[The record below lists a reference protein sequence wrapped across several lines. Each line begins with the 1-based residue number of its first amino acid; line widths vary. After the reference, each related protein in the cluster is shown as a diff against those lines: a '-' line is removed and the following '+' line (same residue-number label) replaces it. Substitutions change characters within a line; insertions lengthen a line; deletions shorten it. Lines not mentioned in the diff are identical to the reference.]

1 VNAGFAVGH
10 GRSRDH
16 PRCQWTRIISV
27 NKWVLRGGSLWLRWA
42 VDEGISQR
50 IGAAIPAPEPWVVV
64 ATGVFAVL
72 VTVSSLVV
80 MSRSRP
86 SLLWAGYALSTI
98 IHETG
103 HALTAIATGGSV
115 EKIQIT
121 GPGEGSVVPGKKFWP
136 SNVISAAAGYAMP
149 PLAGVGAAWLLNRGH
164 APAVLAITTA
174 VMAVLL
180 FVGDDI
186 TTRLFV
192 LAVGLLPFVALLW
205 GTSALQNFVAYSEAW
220 LLLTNE
226 AGGLLH
232 LIAARKVTPAHNDAD
247 LLARKTWIPGSVWI
261 VGWAT
266 VIIWG
271 LWTGVPLLFSA
282 R

>member
-1 VNAGFAVGH
+1 
-10 GRSRDH
+10 
-16 PRCQWTRIISV
+16 
-27 NKWVLRGGSLWLRWA
+27 
-42 VDEGISQR
+42 VDEGGISQR
-50 IGAAIPAPEPWVVV
+50 IGAVIPAPQQWVVV

-72 VTVSSLVV
+72 VTVSSMVR
-80 MSRSRP
+80 MSRPRP
-86 SLLWAGYALSTI
+86 SLLWAANALSTI

-115 EKIQIT
+115 RSIQIT
-121 GPGEGSVVPGKKFWP
+121 GPGAGSVVPGTKSWP
-136 SNVISAAAGYAMP
+136 SNVISAAAGSGMP

-180 FVGDDI
+180 FAGKDS
-186 TTRLFV
+186 TTRFFV
-192 LAVGLLPFVALLW
+192 LAVGVLPFVALVW
-205 GTSALQNFVAYSEAW
+205 GTPALQNYIAYSEAW

-226 AGGLLH
+226 AGGLAD
-232 LIAARKVTPAHNDAD
+232 LIAIRKENPAHNDAD
-247 LLARKTWIPGSVWI
+247 LLARKTLIPGSVWV

-271 LWTGVPLLFSA
+271 LSTGVPLLFSA

>member
-1 VNAGFAVGH
+1 M
-10 GRSRDH
+10 
-16 PRCQWTRIISV
+16 
-27 NKWVLRGGSLWLRWA
+27 
-42 VDEGISQR
+42 DEGGLSQR
-50 IGAAIPAPEPWVVV
+50 IGAAIPAPEQWVVV

-72 VTVSSLVV
+72 VTVSSVVV
-80 MSRSRP
+80 MSRPRP
-86 SLLWAGYALSTI
+86 SLLWAGNALSTI

-115 EKIQIT
+115 KSIQIT
-121 GPGEGSVVPGKKFWP
+121 GPGTGNVVSGKASWP

-174 VMAVLL
+174 VMVVLL
-180 FVGDDI
+180 FAGEDI
-186 TTRLFV
+186 TTRFFV
-192 LAVGLLPFVALLW
+192 LAVGLLPFAALVW
-205 GTSALQNFVAYSEAW
+205 GTPALQNYIAYSETW

-226 AGGLLH
+226 TGGLAH
-232 LIAARKVTPAHNDAD
+232 LIAIRKDNPAHNDAD
-247 LLARKTWIPGSVWI
+247 LLARTTLIPGSAWI
-261 VGWAT
+261 LGWTT

-271 LWTGVPLLFSA
+271 LSTGVPLLFSA